1 MAMMTTLRNRMHV
14 VLWSLLVLF
23 LLSMT
28 VGGLVG
34 GANIIDQLL
43 GRVNPAEA
51 IGSVNGDLITPD
63 QFNQAYNIRM
73 ETLRNAGTEISDQ
86 HIDGIREEVW
96 NAFVEERL
104 TEQAINDLGITVTDD
119 EILYHLE
126 NNPPLDIQRIFLVD
140 NEFDKETYR
149 QALNTPGMLDW
160 EPIEAWMRDFYI
172 PRFKLQ
178 QYINMSAIISEEEIR
193 EEFIKRNTDYTISA
207 LHITTS
213 AVEDQVDTPTEEEL
227 MADYKSRKG
236 DFEQD
241 EKRHLSYVSWEKT
254 PISEDTLRIYNEA
267 QAIID
272 QANSGKDFALLANL
286 NTQDP
291 GNQISPDSGRGG
303 DLGWFGKGQ
312 MVGPFEEAAFGAKKG
327 DIVGPILSQ
336 YGYHIIK
343 VDSTRYQE
351 SEERQVKARH
361 ILLEI
366 DLGPSTSSDLRRR
379 TTLFTYDAQDYGFS
393 AALDSHNVH
402 ASQAKSIGEKDM
414 FLAGLGV
421 FRSAVRWAYNAEIG
435 SISDPMENDDYY
447 GVFILDSITPAGIA
461 SFENVRTQV
470 YAAINRNKE
479 NKEAEKLAITLKNQV
494 DGGTT
499 FESLKKDNDKL
510 ELIPSDTKKLNNS
523 FISLGKSNHL
533 IGALLNA
540 KAGDLI
546 GPVETYRGY
555 GLIQVNV
562 VSNFDSTAWN
572 IQQELVQQDLIRQKQ
587 NRLYRGWMANLKEEA
602 KIVDNRKYYF

>member
-178 QYINMSAIISEEEIR
+178 QYINMSAIVSEEEIR

-272 QANSGKDFALLANL
+272 QANSGKDFAILANL

-366 DLGPSTSSDLRRR
+366 DLGPSTSSDFRRR

>member
-178 QYINMSAIISEEEIR
+178 QYINMSAIVSEEEIR

-447 GVFILDSITPAGIA
+447 GVFILDSITPVGIA

>member
-63 QFNQAYNIRM
+63 QFNQAYNIRI

-178 QYINMSAIISEEEIR
+178 QYINMSAIVSEEEIR

-272 QANSGKDFALLANL
+272 QANSGKDFAILANL

-414 FLAGLGV
+414 FLAGLGI

>member
-178 QYINMSAIISEEEIR
+178 QYINMSAIVSEEEIR

-272 QANSGKDFALLANL
+272 QANSGKDFAILANL

-343 VDSTRYQE
+343 VDSTRYKE

>member
-178 QYINMSAIISEEEIR
+178 QYINMSAIVSEEEIR

-366 DLGPSTSSDLRRR
+366 GLGPSTSSDLRRR

>member
-63 QFNQAYNIRM
+63 QFNQAYNIRI

-160 EPIEAWMRDFYI
+160 EPIEAWMRDIYI
-172 PRFKLQ
+172 PDFKLR
-178 QYINMSAIISEEEIR
+178 QYINMSAIVSEEEIR

-272 QANSGKDFALLANL
+272 QANSGKDFAILANL

>member
-178 QYINMSAIISEEEIR
+178 QYINMSAIVSEEEIR

-479 NKEAEKLAITLKNQV
+479 NKEAEKLAITLKNEV

>member
-178 QYINMSAIISEEEIR
+178 QYINMSAIVSEEEIR

-366 DLGPSTSSDLRRR
+366 DLGPSTSSNLRRR

>member
-1 MAMMTTLRNRMHV
+1 
-14 VLWSLLVLF
+14 
-23 LLSMT
+23 MT

-178 QYINMSAIISEEEIR
+178 QYINMSAIVSEEEIR

-272 QANSGKDFALLANL
+272 QANSGKDFAILANL

>member
-178 QYINMSAIISEEEIR
+178 QYINMSAIVSEEEIR

-272 QANSGKDFALLANL
+272 QANSGKDFAILANL

-366 DLGPSTSSDLRRR
+366 DLGPSTTSDLRRR

>member
-178 QYINMSAIISEEEIR
+178 QYINMSAIVSEEEIR

-343 VDSTRYQE
+343 VDSTRYQK

-361 ILLEI
+361 ILLKI

>member
-178 QYINMSAIISEEEIR
+178 QYINMSAIVSEEEIR

-366 DLGPSTSSDLRRR
+366 DLGPSTTSDLRRR

>member
-86 HIDGIREEVW
+86 HIDGIREEIW

-178 QYINMSAIISEEEIR
+178 QYINMSAIVSEEEIR

-227 MADYKSRKG
+227 MTDYKSRKG

-272 QANSGKDFALLANL
+272 QANSGKDFAILANL

-291 GNQISPDSGRGG
+291 GNQFSPDSGRGG

>member
-1 MAMMTTLRNRMHV
+1 
-14 VLWSLLVLF
+14 
-23 LLSMT
+23 MT

-140 NEFDKETYR
+140 NEFNKETYR

-178 QYINMSAIISEEEIR
+178 QYINMSAIVSEEEIR

-267 QAIID
+267 QAIIE
-272 QANSGKDFALLANL
+272 QANSGKDFAILANL

>member
-178 QYINMSAIISEEEIR
+178 QYINMSAIVSEEEIR

-272 QANSGKDFALLANL
+272 QANSGKDFAILANL

-414 FLAGLGV
+414 FLAGLGI

>member
-160 EPIEAWMRDFYI
+160 EPIEAWMRDFYL

-178 QYINMSAIISEEEIR
+178 QYINMSAIVSEEEIR

>member
-63 QFNQAYNIRM
+63 QFNQAYNIRI
-73 ETLRNAGTEISDQ
+73 ETLRNTGTEISDQ

-178 QYINMSAIISEEEIR
+178 QYINMSAIVSEEEIR

>member
-140 NEFDKETYR
+140 NEFNKETYR

-178 QYINMSAIISEEEIR
+178 QYINMSAIVSEEEIR

-272 QANSGKDFALLANL
+272 QANSGKDFAILANL

-572 IQQELVQQDLIRQKQ
+572 IQHELVQQDLIRQKQ

>member
-14 VLWSLLVLF
+14 VLWSILVLF

-63 QFNQAYNIRM
+63 QFNQAYNIRI

-178 QYINMSAIISEEEIR
+178 QYINMSAIVSEEEIR

-272 QANSGKDFALLANL
+272 QANSGKDFAILANL

-572 IQQELVQQDLIRQKQ
+572 IQKELVQQDLIRQKQ
-587 NRLYRGWMANLKEEA
+587 NRLHRGWMANLKEEA